1 MAIFCGVV
9 DASWLLV
16 YMVGSLVRLPMSRNE
31 SVRGNEADDSGLA
44 WPNRRDHADCV
55 RRGSSLSAE
64 LDDSPLIHGSC
75 SRLAP
80 AASLSR

>member
-31 SVRGNEADDSGLA
+31 SVRGNEADDSGFALA
-44 WPNRRDHADCV
+44 EQARS
-55 RRGSSLSAE
+55 RGL
-64 LDDSPLIHGSC
+64 C
-75 SRLAP
+75 
-80 AASLSR
+80 